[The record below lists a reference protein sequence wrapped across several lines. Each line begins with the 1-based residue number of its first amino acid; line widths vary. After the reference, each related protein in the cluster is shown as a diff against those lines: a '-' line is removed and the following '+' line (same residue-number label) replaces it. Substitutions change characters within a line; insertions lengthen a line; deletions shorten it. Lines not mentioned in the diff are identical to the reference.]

1 MFKQKM
7 ILPSVSLFC
16 TAAILAG
23 STVTAIPAFAAA
35 TSASLAQDI
44 EDARVLAPG
53 TRVRASIAKG
63 QALISTFRNRKANDR
78 DCKIEAVLIGKTI
91 FDKPENEVNSIT
103 VYFYDSG
110 NPSKYKSITVSKG
123 DVAAF
128 GTGQVSKSELLSSI
142 QIREGGLSDP
152 KTAIENQLIL
162 TAASKRQD
170 VQISFG
176 QDEIDVT
183 TAMPAN
189 APVREYKYEALR
201 IAEIA
206 MEKLGL
212 GSTVKRVNVNFFN
225 PGNKGVYKQITIS
238 TQQIETLNNQVLAAL
253 NSMTIAQ
260 KQAKVTAKDMEVA
273 DGALKK
279 ERGTLL
285 ASIQELE
292 EMGVGVAP
300 FIKAFQGIE
309 AQVESTDEAS
319 LKRSVSSLQKN
330 IEDQKERYK
339 DAKAKKPTADSGD
352 EGDSEDS
359 ITTGPAKTTKSKGK
373 INRWAFGFFPM
384 PESNILRNP
393 DKFLKECV
401 EKFEAKKHVKA
412 DSSPEYAWA
421 LLWFAEVLKTND
433 RAPEAAKYEG
443 LAQQV
448 TARLRSK

>member
-1 MFKQKM
+1 M
-7 ILPSVSLFC
+7 ILRSVSLFC
-16 TAAILAG
+16 SAAILAG
-23 STVTAIPAFAAA
+23 STTLCYPAYAA
-35 TSASLAQDI
+35 TPANLAKDI
-44 EDARVLAPG
+44 QDARVLAPG
-53 TRVRASIAKG
+53 TRVRVRIDKDK
-63 QALISTFRNRKANDR
+63 ALVSTFRNQKANDK

-91 FDKPENEVNSIT
+91 FDKQENGVNSIT
-103 VYFYDSG
+103 VYFYDAT

-152 KTAIENQLIL
+152 ATAIENQLIL

-176 QDEIDVT
+176 KEEVDVT
-183 TAMPAN
+183 TAMPSN

-206 MEKLGL
+206 MGKLGL
-212 GSTVKRVNVNFFN
+212 DSTVKRVNVNFFN
-225 PGNKGVYKQITIS
+225 PGTKGVYKQVTVS
-238 TQQIETLNNQVLAAL
+238 TQQIETLNNQVLNAL

-260 KQAKVTAKDMEVA
+260 RQAKISAKDLEPVSGILQK
-273 DGALKK
+273 DR
-279 ERGTLL
+279 ETLI

-300 FIKAFQGIE
+300 FVKAFQGIE
-309 AQVESTDEAS
+309 KQVAGGDEAT
-319 LKRSVSSLQKN
+319 LKRSITSLQKN
-330 IEDQKERYK
+330 IEEQKERYK
-339 DAKAKKPTADSGD
+339 DAKARKPTGGNN
-352 EGDSEDS
+352 EEESEDTAPS
-359 ITTGPAKTTKSKGK
+359 GPTKKTKSKGK

-401 EKFEAKKHVKA
+401 AKFEAKKHQKA
-412 DSSPEYAWA
+412 ENTPEYAWA
-421 LLWFAEVLKTND
+421 LLWVAEVLKTND
-433 RAPEAAKYEG
+433 RAPEASKYESR
-443 LAQQV
+443 AQQV
-448 TARLRSK
+448 TARLRAK

>member
-1 MFKQKM
+1 M
-7 ILPSVSLFC
+7 ILASVSLFC

-183 TAMPAN
+183 TAMPAT
-189 APVREYKYEALR
+189 YH
-201 IAEIA
+201 
-206 MEKLGL
+206 G
-212 GSTVKRVNVNFFN
+212 
-225 PGNKGVYKQITIS
+225 
-238 TQQIETLNNQVLAAL
+238 
-253 NSMTIAQ
+253 AQ
-260 KQAKVTAKDMEVA
+260 
-273 DGALKK
+273 
-279 ERGTLL
+279 
-285 ASIQELE
+285 
-292 EMGVGVAP
+292 
-300 FIKAFQGIE
+300 
-309 AQVESTDEAS
+309 ESTSRWRAATVPRTTSRTMVNAS
-319 LKRSVSSLQKN
+319 NSRTRGWSMGGRIV
-330 IEDQKERYK
+330 
-339 DAKAKKPTADSGD
+339 
-352 EGDSEDS
+352 
-359 ITTGPAKTTKSKGK
+359 
-373 INRWAFGFFPM
+373 
-384 PESNILRNP
+384 
-393 DKFLKECV
+393 
-401 EKFEAKKHVKA
+401 
-412 DSSPEYAWA
+412 
-421 LLWFAEVLKTND
+421 
-433 RAPEAAKYEG
+433 
-443 LAQQV
+443 
-448 TARLRSK
+448 